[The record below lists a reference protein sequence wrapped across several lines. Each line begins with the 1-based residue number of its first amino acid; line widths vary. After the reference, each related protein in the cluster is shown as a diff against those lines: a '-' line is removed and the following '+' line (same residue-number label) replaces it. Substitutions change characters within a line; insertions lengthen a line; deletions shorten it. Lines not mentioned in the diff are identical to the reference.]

1 LQFLIDYSLVKIYR
15 PPEPSIYCLKATCQ
29 LPGAMHSIV
38 NFVELENRVISATYR
53 NLMIKA
59 KVILVEKA
67 SGQQLPDPVTTIS
80 SPLPIGALRIRLPEA
95 VKPGVYFLRALNAH
109 GDDVARSAEFRVG

>member
-1 LQFLIDYSLVKIYR
+1 
-15 PPEPSIYCLKATCQ
+15 
-29 LPGAMHSIV
+29 MHSII
-38 NFVELENRVISATYR
+38 NFVELENRVISAPYR